1 MKERLHSYWKMNQW
15 RLCIGG
21 ALIVV
26 IVIIVYSILP
36 ESKLR
41 DEKNVLTLVTA
52 TMAGIIAIYLGLV
65 KQNLDDDKLFQELF
79 LHFNSRYDNDLN
91 DLFNELREEKDD
103 QRELTKEE
111 RLLVIDYFN
120 LCSEEY
126 LWHIR
131 GRLLPEVW
139 NAWEQGI
146 IANLKIPKVKE
157 LFDKECLNENSR
169 KSYYGF
175 IEYIEK
181 KI

>member
-1 MKERLHSYWKMNQW
+1 MNRMCNYLKMNKW
-15 RLCIGG
+15 RISVGIMVMFFLWLTIYCFELDDKFSI
-21 ALIVV
+21 ALI
-26 IVIIVYSILP
+26 
-36 ESKLR
+36 
-41 DEKNVLTLVTA
+41 A
-52 TMAGIIAIYLGLV
+52 TTITIYIGLI
-65 KQNLDDDKLFQELF
+65 KQNLDDDKLFQDLF
-79 LHFNSRYDNDLN
+79 QDFNSRYDDKVN
-91 DLFNELREEKDD
+91 DLFNKLREEVDNENNLGEQDK
-103 QRELTKEE
+103 
-111 RLLVIDYFN
+111 LLVIDYLN

-126 LWHIR
+126 LWYSK

-139 NAWEQGI
+139 KAWEQGI

>member
-1 MKERLHSYWKMNQW
+1 MNKVHSYWKMNKW
-15 RLCIGG
+15 RLGIGG
-21 ALIVV
+21 ILLVLIYIVV
-26 IVIIVYSILP
+26 DYFFP
-36 ESKLR
+36 EEKMR
-41 DEKNVLTLVTA
+41 DEKYVLSLMTA
-52 TMAGIIAIYLGLV
+52 MIAGTIAIYLGLV

-79 LHFNSRYDNDLN
+79 LHFNSRYDNNLN
-91 DLFNELREEKDD
+91 DLFNELRGEEDN

-126 LWHIR
+126 LWHTR

-139 NAWEQGI
+139 KAWEQGI

-157 LFDKECLNENSR
+157 LFDKECLNENSK